1 MFQSWKAATHPESG
15 RQIVS
20 HPVSHR
26 TEGFAASDWLL
37 IAVPGVIWGASFLFI
52 AEGLEASGPMG
63 VTLVRI
69 AVGFAALAFFRPA
82 WRPIERGDWG
92 KVAWLGVL
100 WLAFPLSMFPFAEQR
115 ISSALAGMLN
125 GAVPLSAAAVAS
137 VLARRLP
144 TRGIA
149 AGLAVGMVGAVLMGL
164 PAVTEPSSAAGVL
177 MVVAA
182 VLSYGFAPNIA
193 RPLQQKY
200 GALPVIWRAQ
210 AVALLLT
217 LPLGIRDVAQ
227 AQWSLVPVLSLL
239 ALGALGTGVA
249 HVVMT
254 TATGRLGATRASATA
269 FLIPPVALVLGVVL
283 RGEQVALVSVIGGT
297 VCVAGAWLMR
307 RATPESAPKNTAVR
321 LARAA
326 AVVALLLV
334 GAPALAQQAAGP
346 APRLPADRNTAWPLP
361 RLTGPIVVDGRSDDA
376 AWQPVPPLPL
386 TVYLPTYGGA
396 PTERTVVRVAYD
408 DEALYV
414 VVDAWEAHAGGVR
427 ASTMIRDDDAPG
439 DFVNLL
445 LDTFGDRQNAVNFST
460 TPGGNRNDWTISND
474 AQSAA
479 ALSPAWNGVWGLATR
494 RGPDGWHAEY
504 RIPFSTL
511 RFSPRDGR
519 VEFGFSVNRFT
530 AHANERVTFP
540 AIEPSAPLALWK
552 PSRWQR
558 VSVENVRASRSTRLT
573 PYVVAGLEGVRN
585 PDPAAS
591 PWARDDVLE
600 AGGDLK
606 LAVTPNVTLDLT
618 ANTDFAETEVDD
630 QRVNLTRFPLLYPE
644 RRAFFVERAG
654 TFEVRT
660 GEADLLFNS
669 RRVGLT
675 PSGEPVRLLGGARLV
690 GQVRGW
696 DIGFFDAHTGR
707 TPAGTRENLGVL
719 RVRRG
724 VLNPR
729 SWVGMMVTSRIASDS
744 GQAAFGADGDL
755 YLGGDDYFSFGLAA
769 LGGDVGAGPDRGVLP
784 RGAVRLLAE
793 RRRNRGVWYR
803 AGVATT
809 GARYAPALGY
819 VERGDAIRPLA
830 ELGYGRVI
838 SGAGH
843 VVRTS
848 LTTAFAYRNAAETF
862 EGSTAAA
869 ALALELPGGG
879 VWTLTATRQDDDLL
893 LPFTP
898 TPETSVPA
906 GRHSATF
913 AQLALAAPT
922 GPRAVIGGSVR
933 AGDYY
938 DGSLFSLVLTPEWRA
953 SPHLRLAAEL
963 QLDRLT
969 FPARGQREWS
979 RLGRLRVLAS
989 ASPRLS
995 LSTVVQTNSVA
1006 HLATANVRFRYNVRE
1021 GHDLWVVYGHQEN
1034 LDRDRLSPPAP
1045 GTARAGL
1052 LVKYTRSFGE

>member
-1 MFQSWKAATHPESG
+1 L
-15 RQIVS
+15 S
-20 HPVSHR
+20 HPQLHPPE
-26 TEGFAASDWLL
+26 TTAAADWLL
-37 IAVPGVIWGASFLFI
+37 LVVPGVIWGASFLFI
-52 AEGLEASGPMG
+52 AEGLEAVGPMG

-69 AVGFAALAFFRPA
+69 AVGFAALAFFRKA
-82 WRPIERGDWG
+82 WSPIERRDWS

-100 WLAFPLSMFPFAEQR
+100 WMAFPLSMFPFAEQR

-125 GAVPLSAAAVAS
+125 GAVPLSAAVVAA

-144 TRGIA
+144 PLRIT
-149 AGLAVGMVGAVLMGL
+149 AGLAVGLAGAVLMAL
-164 PAVTEPSSAAGVL
+164 PTIAEPSSAAGVV

-217 LPLGIRDVAQ
+217 LPFGFRDVAR
-227 AQWSLVPVLSLL
+227 AHWSVVPVLSLL

-254 TATGRLGATRASATA
+254 TASGRLGATRASATA

-283 RGEQVALVSVIGGT
+283 RGEHVALLSVIGGT

-307 RATPESAPKNTAVR
+307 RASAESALKPTAVP
-321 LARAA
+321 LAKAA
-326 AVVALLLV
+326 AVALMIVAVTPLM
-334 GAPALAQQAAGP
+334 AQQSAAPVDRADFRP
-346 APRLPADRNTAWPLP
+346 ATPDLSSVWPLP
-361 RLTGPIVVDGRSDDA
+361 RLSGPIRIDGRSDDA
-376 AWQPVPPLPL
+376 AWQSVPPLPM
-386 TVYLPTYGGA
+386 TVYLPTYGSA
-396 PTERTVVRVAYD
+396 PSERTVARIAYD

-414 VVDAWEAHAGGVR
+414 IIDAWEAHPGGVR
-427 ASTMIRDDDAPG
+427 ASSMIRDDDAPG
-439 DFVNLL
+439 DFINVL
-445 LDTFGDRQNAVNFST
+445 LDTFGDRQNAVTFST
-460 TPGGNRNDWTISND
+460 TPGGQRNDWTISND
-474 AQSAA
+474 AQSGA
-479 ALSPAWNGVWGLATR
+479 ALSPAWNGVWDLATR
-494 RGPDGWHAEY
+494 RDADGWHAEF

-511 RFSPRDGR
+511 RFATHEGR
-519 VEFGFSVNRFT
+519 VEFGLSVNRL
-530 AHANERVTFP
+530 ASHSNERVTFP

-552 PSRWQR
+552 PSRFQR
-558 VSVENVRASRSTRLT
+558 VSVENIRASRSIRIT
-573 PYVVAGLEGVRN
+573 PYVVAGLQGVRA
-585 PDPAAS
+585 PDPASS

-644 RRAFFVERAG
+644 RRPFFVERAG

-660 GEADLLFNS
+660 GETDLLFNS

-696 DIGFFDAHTGR
+696 DIGFFDAQTGR

-724 VLNPR
+724 VLNAR
-729 SWVGMMVTSRIASDS
+729 SWVGMMLTSRIASDS
-744 GQAAFGADGDL
+744 SQTALGADGDV
-755 YLGGDDYFSFGLAA
+755 YLGGDDHISFALAA
-769 LGGDVGAGPDRGVLP
+769 LAGAVGAGPDRGVLP
-784 RGAVRLLAE
+784 RGALRLVVE
-793 RRRNRGVWYR
+793 RRRNRGLWYR
-803 AGVATT
+803 AGVSST

-819 VERGDAIRPLA
+819 VERGDAVRPAA
-830 ELGYGRVI
+830 ELGYGRVV
-838 SGAGH
+838 SGTGH

-848 LTTAFAYRNAAETF
+848 LTTSFAYRNAAATF
-862 EGSTAAA
+862 EGGAAA
-869 ALALELPGGG
+869 AAVALELPGGG
-879 VWTLTATRQDDDLL
+879 VWMLTATRQDEDLL

-898 TPETSVPA
+898 TPGTSVPA
-906 GRHSATF
+906 GRHTAGF
-913 AQLALAAPT
+913 VQLALAAPT
-922 GPRAVIGGSVR
+922 GPRAVVGGSLR
-933 AGDYY
+933 AGDYF
-938 DGSLFSLVLTPEWRA
+938 DGSLYSLLLTPEWRA
-953 SPHLRLAAEL
+953 SAHLRLAAEL
-963 QLDRLT
+963 QLDRLD
-969 FPARGQREWS
+969 FPSRGQREWS

-989 ASPRLS
+989 ASPRVS
-995 LSTVVQTNSVA
+995 LSAVVQANSLA
-1006 HLATANVRFRYNVRE
+1006 HVATANLRLRYNVRE
-1021 GHDLWVVYGHQEN
+1021 GHDLWVVYGHHEN
-1034 LDRDRLSPPAP
+1034 LDRDRTSPPAP

-1052 LVKYTRSFGE
+1052 LLKYTRSFGE